1 MFEQELEMEQKESS
15 IVPLLLIIGLAGVI
29 VGSVVYWVLQARKT
43 LPPEQA
49 STVLT
54 QILNKQGPVKLLFHV
69 GSVEPSVNERPRDPH
84 YKLLEKA
91 GLIKTSELKGKDRVN
106 VALTAEGEKLIT
118 SIPEFQK
125 SENKDGTLT
134 YFVPIASKK
143 VVAVTK
149 VTMSGPNLARVEYTW
164 QWSPT
169 AIGEIFD
176 TNSKFVKT
184 FNIWDTQTLISK
196 YDVNYYHGEP
206 VKAVINMVRGDN
218 DQWKQ
223 TQE

>member
-1 MFEQELEMEQKESS
+1 M
-15 IVPLLLIIGLAGVI
+15 
-29 VGSVVYWVLQARKT
+29 YWVLQARKT

-54 QILNKQGPVKLLFHV
+54 QILNKQGPVKLIIHI
-69 GSVEPSVNERPRDPH
+69 GSVEPSVNEKPRDPH

-91 GLIKTSELKGKDRVN
+91 GLIKTSDVKGKDRVN
-106 VALTAEGEKLIT
+106 VALTADGEKLIT
-118 SIPEFQK
+118 SIPEFKK
-125 SENKDGTLT
+125 SENKDGTMT
-134 YFVPIASKK
+134 FFVPIAAKK
-143 VVAVTK
+143 VVAVNK

-164 QWSPT
+164 QWAPT
-169 AIGEIFD
+169 PIGEIFD

-206 VKAVINMVRGDN
+206 VKAVLNMVRGDN
-218 DQWKQ
+218 DQWKP